1 MLHNVFLIC
10 LLNCLLQGTKVP
22 RSLISPGRLKVK
34 HVVLVWQ
41 IDLIESESR
50 VANLRLQ
57 RHLCVI
63 EEPVLGVERHVVE
76 ALHEGYI
83 DADVELWLELRAQLD

>member
-1 MLHNVFLIC
+1 M
-10 LLNCLLQGTKVP
+10 G
-22 RSLISPGRLKVK
+22 
-34 HVVLVWQ
+34 Q

-83 DADVELWLELRAQLD
+83 DADVELWLELRAQLDQELFPFHESKLCFLEDGSVSILVSTGES